1 MVELQ
6 RPVLDIALVV
16 RDFEKALEF
25 YRDKLGF
32 IPTRQINVDDGTA
45 RRTGLGAAGFDIQ
58 YMRIGD
64 VNLKLVHMKNS
75 PPTGPTGSNT
85 VYGYRYVTMWV
96 EDMDRT
102 YEEWRANGVEF
113 LSEPIRRTPDMR
125 VVVLKD
131 PEGNLIE
138 ILGP

>member
-6 RPVLDIALVV
+6 RPVLDIGLVV
-16 RDFEKALEF
+16 RDFEKSLEF

-32 IPTRQINVDDGTA
+32 TPTLRIEVDHETA
-45 RRTGLGAAGFDIQ
+45 LRTGIAAAGFDIQ
-58 YMRIGD
+58 YMQIGD
-64 VNLKLVHMKNS
+64 ANLKLIRMKDS
-75 PPTGPTGSNT
+75 PRTGPTDSDT

-102 YEEWRANGVEF
+102 CEEWRAKGVEF
-113 LSEPIRRTPDMR
+113 LSEPISTRPDVR